1 MTTELTDQALRDLL
15 EDLGPEQPEEGGPWM
30 TTVKTQRALCEG
42 LFKIRQE
49 IERFRGALQRI
60 VEDHGGEWHDG
71 YAYWPV
77 TRDDHD

>member
-42 LFKIRQE
+42 LLWARHRLEVDTLIFKGLAIKE
-49 IERFRGALQRI
+49 
-60 VEDHGGEWHDG
+60 
-71 YAYWPV
+71 
-77 TRDDHD
+77 DDHD